1 MHGAE
6 AERQADAAQIF
17 FLFFFSSALE
27 SDSCRRRGTF
37 AAERGAWLGSRQNLA
52 KMSGGLDKTD
62 YERLIHLVS
71 QNDPP

>member
-1 MHGAE
+1 MRGAE
-6 AERQADAAQIF
+6 AERQA
-17 FLFFFSSALE
+17 E
-27 SDSCRRRGTF
+27 
-37 AAERGAWLGSRQNLA
+37 AERNSPPPPPPTPLGGTIQAAAADLHSGKGAWLGSRQNLA